1 VSGVW
6 QVALGVLAGLLV
18 AWLALLV
25 ALLVGRTGGTTL
37 TEALR
42 LLPDLLRLVARLA
55 RDRTL
60 PRSVRVRLGLLV
72 AYLAFPLDLIP
83 DVIPVL
89 GYADDVIVVVWVLR
103 SVLRVAGEG
112 PIRAHWPGTPEGC
125 EAVLRI
131 VRSRRRGDGTT
142 RAADRAR

>member
-1 VSGVW
+1 MSEAW

-18 AWLALLV
+18 AWLALVV
-25 ALLVGRTGGTTL
+25 ALLVGRPGGRTL
-37 TEALR
+37 TAALR

-60 PRSVRVRLGLLV
+60 PRSLRVRLGLLV

-83 DVIPVL
+83 DVVPVL

-112 PIRAHWPGTPEGC
+112 PIRAHWPGTSEGC

-131 VRSRRRGDGTT
+131 ARSRRRGDG
-142 RAADRAR
+142 ASAPAGSGP